1 MAENDKL
8 SPAIWQKV
16 LRAKD
21 LVGVVKKD
29 GKVEFKNTNYNY
41 QKAED
46 IDIAVRNAFAE
57 VGLIVLPTGFNVI
70 NDAGGVVTIV
80 QTYRIVDSES
90 GDYFDCQ
97 MGGMG
102 QDSGDKRIY
111 KAETGAFKYLMK
123 QLLQIPAQ
131 ETDPDN
137 FPSEAVDRPVLKDG
151 SLDWRHYV
159 CPVTLKKHAGETLEA
174 VAASDP
180 NYISW
185 FAGKQGS
192 HQPYFQAA
200 LGEINATN

>member
-1 MAENDKL
+1 MADNEKL
-8 SPAIWQKV
+8 PASIWQKV

-21 LVGVVKKD
+21 IVGVVKKD

-57 VGLIVLPTGFNVI
+57 VGLIVVPVGFDVVG
-70 NDAGGVVTIV
+70 DAGGVVTII
-80 QTYRIVDSES
+80 QTYRIVDSET
-90 GDYFDCQ
+90 GDYFECQ

-131 ETDPDN
+131 ENDPDN
-137 FPSEAVDRPVLKDG
+137 FPSEAVEAPVLKDG

-159 CPVTLKKHAGETLEA
+159 CPATLKKHAGKTLEQI
-174 VAASDP
+174 SREDKT
-180 NYISW
+180 YISY
-185 FAGKQGS
+185 FAGKQGK

-200 LGEINATN
+200 LGELNAEG

>member
-1 MAENDKL
+1 MAENEKL
-8 SPAIWQKV
+8 PSSIWSKL
-16 LRAKD
+16 LRAKE

-29 GKVEFKNTNYNY
+29 GKVAFKNTNYNY

-57 VGLIVLPTGFNVI
+57 VGLIVIPCGFEVI
-70 NDAGGVVTIV
+70 RDEGSIVTVV
-80 QTYRIVDSES
+80 QTYRIVDSDSGES
-90 GDYFDCQ
+90 FECQ

-137 FPSEAVDRPVLKDG
+137 FPSEAVEKPVLPNG
-151 SLDWRHYV
+151 NIDWRNYV
-159 CPVTLKKHAGETLEA
+159 LPVVLKKHAGKTLEA
-174 VAASDP
+174 VANEDM
-180 NYISW
+180 NYIKY
-185 FAGKQGS
+185 FATKQGS

-200 LGEINATN
+200 LGELNG